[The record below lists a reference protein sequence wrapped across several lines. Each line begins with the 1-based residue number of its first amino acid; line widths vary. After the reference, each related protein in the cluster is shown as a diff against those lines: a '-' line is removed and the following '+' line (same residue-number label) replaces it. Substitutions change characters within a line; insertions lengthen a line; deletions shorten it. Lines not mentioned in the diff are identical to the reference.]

1 MKKAFAVLGVLA
13 LLALGLAVPAS
24 AQSRL
29 GFKIG
34 GGLAY
39 LGGGD
44 LNKGLQGM
52 SDLLGDIYTLGGVTV
67 GGGYSPVHLGMDLAG
82 EIIFQ
87 ITPNMGIGL
96 GAGYF
101 SASKASEMTLTTPTD
116 SATMNWKPQA
126 GVIPITLN
134 FHYSIPAG
142 GSLKFNIHAGVGY
155 YLATLK
161 HTQHIILIF
170 ELDDEYDLSGSG
182 FGAHGGV
189 GLEIALSP
197 NVGFTFDI
205 LGRFASLGPF
215 KGDRTY
221 SVGMG
226 TNTET
231 GGTLWYEDVTM
242 GTLGT
247 YPYLA
252 YDADAPGGSGISGV
266 HEAKL
271 DLSGFS
277 AVAGFIFRF

>member
-1 MKKAFAVLGVLA
+1 MKKAFAILGVLA
-13 LLALGLAVPAS
+13 LLAVGLAVPAS

-29 GFKIG
+29 GFKLG

-52 SDLLGDIYTLGGVTV
+52 SDVLGDIFTLAGATV
-67 GGGYSPVHLGMDLAG
+67 GGGYEPVHLGMDLNG

-96 GAGYF
+96 GAGYI
-101 SASKASEMTLTTPTD
+101 SASKASEMTVTLPSG
-116 SATMNWKPQA
+116 SATENWHPKA
-126 GVIPITLN
+126 AVIPITLN
-134 FHYSIPAG
+134 FHYAIPAG

-155 YLATLK
+155 YLASIK
-161 HTQHIILIF
+161 HTQHIVLIF
-170 ELDDEYDLSGSG
+170 ETDDEYDLSGSG
-182 FGAHGGV
+182 FGAHGGF

-215 KGDRTY
+215 KGDRTWD
-221 SVGMG
+221 SGFGV
-226 TNTET
+226 NTET
-231 GGTLWYEDVTM
+231 GGTLWYQEWDM
-242 GTLGT
+242 GTPGI

-252 YDADAPGGSGISGV
+252 YDAAAPSGSDIANV